1 MNRRWRDYVDG
12 IDERSVYEDEELF
25 VPIARKDR
33 DVRRQK
39 RPRAVVS
46 TRDVVHRDRI
56 EDDNQRQRIAR
67 VKAWGVP
74 Y

>member
-12 IDERSVYEDEELF
+12 IDELSVYEDEELF
-25 VPIARKDR
+25 VPFARKDG
-33 DVRRQK
+33 DVKRQK
-39 RPRAVVS
+39 RPRALAS
-46 TRDVVHRDRI
+46 TRDVVRRDRI
-56 EDDNQRQRIAR
+56 DDETQRQRIAR